1 MEMHRSRCRLFLG
14 AGGNSWGTLRCT
26 DEVASLV
33 CQHSYARYWSYP
45 PNLRSLSDSDRD
57 QCFSGKYSR
66 PHRPQPRSR
75 LRLPFQPCCPRRCP
89 RCCLRPLWCLL
100 HSRRLSLSR
109 SHLLLH
115 RASLRRCRRSCQ
127 YRSRRLCRYL
137 SRRRF
142 LRCSRLW
149 LHLWLLFQCRH
160 ISLLRRRP
168 LRQLFSHREFRQY
181 SPRRH
186 RRRFLASCRSR
197 SPRAR
202 PLQGPPRAVPS
213 HRYIRRSTD
222 HCPIRISPNRV
233 LSRLS
238 GFTANQFNKAMAKA
252 IKIALVKSIGFLT
265 HVSEVLL

>member
-1 MEMHRSRCRLFLG
+1 MTATS
-14 AGGNSWGTLRCT
+14 
-26 DEVASLV
+26 VLV
-33 CQHSYARYWSYP
+33 E
-45 PNLRSLSDSDRD
+45 NT
-57 QCFSGKYSR
+57 
-66 PHRPQPRSR
+66 
-75 LRLPFQPCCPRRCP
+75 RLPTPTPTAQPSSSSIPTVLP
-89 RCCLRPLWCLL
+89 APLPTLLPTALWCLL

-149 LHLWLLFQCRH
+149 LHLWLFSSAD

-181 SPRRH
+181 SPRH

-197 SPRAR
+197 SPRAAHSGAR
-202 PLQGPPRAVPS
+202 LEPSPPIATS
-213 HRYIRRSTD
+213 DAATD

-233 LSRLS
+233 LS
-238 GFTANQFNKAMAKA
+238 TP
-252 IKIALVKSIGFLT
+252 
-265 HVSEVLL
+265 